1 MRRLRVS
8 RLAQQDLVEI
18 GSFTLEAFG
27 ERQADAYLRQ
37 LDRRMRQLVRRPE
50 SGRPCDAIRSGYWR
64 ASEGRH
70 VIFYVFSKQS
80 LDVIRVLHERMLP
93 ERHL

>member
-1 MRRLRVS
+1 
-8 RLAQQDLVEI
+8 
-18 GSFTLEAFG
+18 
-27 ERQADAYLRQ
+27 
-37 LDRRMRQLVRRPE
+37 MRQLVRRPE